1 MQILTPNLSFNIN
14 AASRVL
20 PDSGLITN
28 LDILQHFPRTA
39 DKSLQFQ
46 QAFAQ
51 KIADEFGFNTRY
63 WCHKPW
69 EPLDSSRELTAE
81 SLAIASVN
89 KLFAQTPSLAI
100 DAYLLGSTTNK
111 RFTGSQAAAVLG
123 HFNKDAP
130 AYDLKTGCSTSLA
143 TLHLAY
149 ALMALGYQQIVLT
162 CAETLSKVI
171 DPTNEK
177 TWIGLADGAAS
188 LALEC
193 TDQGAFTIEKSFFS
207 TQGAYVE
214 AYTTQGIFP
223 PTHHELDNVGYHLQG
238 DEQLLKE
245 LAYAKYCQ
253 LIQGLLPTS
262 AERDEIRWI
271 ITHQVNRK
279 LIDLVLG
286 EHGLSNQGLIWDADQ
301 IGNIGGASVVYTLAR
316 AVEDNIFSQPGK
328 ILLMSVGGGLSYAGQ
343 IIRYN
348 GNVVT

>member
-1 MQILTPNLSFNIN
+1 MHILTPNLSFNIN

-20 PDSGLITN
+20 PDSKPITN

-39 DKSLQFQ
+39 DKSLHFQ
-46 QAFAQ
+46 QLFAQ
-51 KIADEFGFNTRY
+51 KIAEEFGFNTRY

-69 EPLDSSRELTAE
+69 EPLDNARALTSE
-81 SLAIASVN
+81 SLAIASVQ
-89 KLFAQTPSLAI
+89 KLYQQNPSLAI

-123 HFNKDAP
+123 HLNQDAP

-149 ALMALGYQQIVLT
+149 ALLALGYQQLVLT

-171 DPTNEK
+171 DPNNEK

-188 LALEC
+188 LALERSP
-193 TDQGAFTIEKSFFS
+193 TGAFTIEKSFFS

-245 LAYAKYCQ
+245 LAYEKYTQ

-262 AERDEIRWI
+262 EEREEIRWI

-279 LIDLVLG
+279 LIDLVLS
-286 EHGLSNQGLIWDADQ
+286 EHGLSNKVLIWDADQ
-301 IGNIGGASVVYTLAR
+301 IGNIGGASIIYTLAR
-316 AVEDNIFSQPGK
+316 AVEDKLFSESGK
-328 ILLMSVGGGLSYAGQ
+328 LLLMSVGGGLSYAGQ
-343 IIRYN
+343 VIHYR
-348 GNVVT
+348 GKEH